1 MGRKSAFVW
10 VLMISTWTILLK
22 FSGADYAAYRK
33 YIQEQ
38 ATNETFVK
46 LFQEHL
52 KLFQPNNAEALG
64 FSDTFD
70 CKQFPHPTRSAT
82 TVHNLTPYDVKVV
95 GAMGDSITAGTGIK
109 AVTVLGLL
117 REDRGLSWS
126 IGGIGDINEHETLP
140 NALKFYN
147 PSLAGFSTGS
157 GSASSKYAHLNVA
170 VAGET
175 SSDIPRQAQ
184 ELIDRMKKEPGVDF
198 ENDWKVIT
206 VFIGGNDLCDY
217 CKDKETYS
225 AENYASNIQKGL
237 DILHAQVPRAF
248 VNLVEVLNIAVVRQ
262 LNQNLLCDGLHFFLC
277 GCAAYPLSKEAE
289 EELAAEVIRYR
300 EEAEKLIATGR
311 YDTRDDFTVVL
322 QPFLKDTGVPMKDGC
337 PDDSS
342 CPDLS
347 YFAPDCFHF
356 SEKGHQ
362 AAAGALWNNMIEPV
376 SKKRTSW
383 TPGELVECPSAT
395 SPYFAT
401 SKNQNSTDDQLGG
414 VYSSDQ
420 KESNSKPSGT
430 DGSGAISTVGLAVAV
445 IAGVGLVII
454 ITSVIAIQ
462 INKRK
467 KRSEEKMLLL
477 QSDKSSVYPCI

>member
-1 MGRKSAFVW
+1 MSSKSAFVW
-10 VLMISTWTILLK
+10 VLVTSTWTILLK

-52 KLFQPNNAEALG
+52 KLFQPSNGKALG

-70 CKQFPHPTRSAT
+70 CKQFPHPARSAT
-82 TVHNLTPYDVKVV
+82 SVHSLTPYDVKVV
-95 GAMGDSITAGTGIK
+95 GAMGDSITAGTGIT

-126 IGGIGDINEHETLP
+126 IGGIGGIDDHETVP

-175 SSDIPRQAQ
+175 SSDISRQAQ
-184 ELIDRMKKEPGVDF
+184 ELINRMKKEPGVDF

-225 AENYASNIQKGL
+225 AENYVSNIQKGL

-262 LNQNLLCDGLHFFLC
+262 LNQNLLCDGLHLFLC

-300 EEAEKLIATGR
+300 EETEKLIATGR

-322 QPFLKDTGVPMKDGC
+322 QPFLKDTSVPMKDGC
-337 PDDSS
+337 PDDYS

-362 AAAGALWNNMIEPV
+362 AAAGALWNNMVEPV

-401 SKNQNSTDDQLGG
+401 NKNNKSTDNQLGG
-414 VYSSDQ
+414 VYSADQ

-430 DGSGAISTVGLAVAV
+430 DGSGEISTIGIAVAV
-445 IAGVGLVII
+445 ISGACLCIVAALFARRFYIK
-454 ITSVIAIQ
+454 
-462 INKRK
+462 KR
-467 KRSEEKMLLL
+467 RSEEKVLLL
-477 QSDKSSVYPCI
+477 QSNKLSVYPCI

>member
-1 MGRKSAFVW
+1 MGSKCAFVW
-10 VLMISTWTILLK
+10 ILVISTWTSLLK

-38 ATNETFVK
+38 ANNITFVK

-52 KLFQPNNAEALG
+52 KLFQSNNGKVLG
-64 FSDTFD
+64 SSDTFD

-109 AVTVLGLL
+109 ATTVLGLL

-126 IGGIGDINEHETLP
+126 IGGIGDINEHETVA

-147 PSLAGFSTGS
+147 PSVAGFSTGS
-157 GSASSKYAHLNVA
+157 GDVNSKYAHLNVA

-225 AENYASNIQKGL
+225 AENYVSNIQKGL

-262 LNQNLLCDGLHFFLC
+262 LNQNLVCNGLHLFLC
-277 GCAAYPLSKEAE
+277 GCAAFPMSKEAE
-289 EELAAEVIRYR
+289 AELAAEVIQYR

-311 YDTRDDFTVVL
+311 YDTRNDFTVVL

-337 PDDSS
+337 SGDSS

-356 SEKGHQ
+356 SEKGHE

-401 SKNQNSTDDQLGG
+401 SKNDQSTDDQFGG
-414 VYSSDQ
+414 VYSADE
-420 KESNSKPSGT
+420 KESNSNPSGT
-430 DGSGAISTVGLAVAV
+430 GESVAKSTVGIVVAVVAGACLLILIAVA
-445 IAGVGLVII
+445 IIRLVNK
-454 ITSVIAIQ
+454 
-462 INKRK
+462 NKRCP
-467 KRSEEKMLLL
+467 EEHLPLL
-477 QSDKSSVYPCI
+477 QSGQSYVHKSI